1 MSDRTFQR
9 LVIRLLSLMIG
20 IAWAILIGQ
29 LGGRAPIPLMAR
41 VRMMDKES
49 ENFLKSIVEEEKLVS

>member
-1 MSDRTFQR
+1 MISDRAFQR
-9 LVIRLLSLMIG
+9 LVVRLLSLMVG
-20 IAWAILIGQ
+20 IAWAILVQQ

-49 ENFLKSIVEEEKLVS
+49 EDFLKSITEEEKAS